1 MKSASGLGGTVL
13 KSGNKKGILLLI
25 FISIILCVACLIE
38 YALLS
43 SSREQNRKLRSGQV
57 QAENS
62 RKATAAKKKQ
72 ELAGDGVKAHGK
84 LSVKGIDLT
93 DKNGDKVQLRGMSSH
108 GLLWYPEYTNYASI
122 YETKKHGANMFRI
135 AMYSD
140 DGNGNGGYIQN
151 PELSWKLM
159 QAAIENTL
167 AADMYA
173 VVDWHVLREQNPL
186 HNVDKAKE
194 FFSKVSALYGDEAGV
209 IYEICNEPNGDTT
222 WEDIVEYASQV
233 IPVIRENA
241 SDAVILVG
249 TPDYSYSITKVKK
262 DALPYSNLMYS
273 YHFYA
278 GQYDSAYKNMIEDCQ
293 KDGIPIFVSEWGIN
307 TEQGGQD
314 ALKQGTEF
322 ADYLNQN
329 GISFAAWSLCN
340 KDEVFSSLKPECNKY
355 ASWKEEDFT
364 EVGKILFSALKGR

>member
-1 MKSASGLGGTVL
+1 M

-173 VVDWHVLREQNPL
+173 VV
-186 HNVDKAKE
+186 
-194 FFSKVSALYGDEAGV
+194 

-355 ASWKEEDFT
+355 VSWKEEDFT
-364 EVGKILFSALKGR
+364 EVGKILFSALKGDKK